1 MNIVPGINKW
11 SSLIVRGTLHFFLV
25 GMVWLGIHG
34 LLAYV
39 TCGRRSGDNL
49 FSFMVGGALAFRRRH
64 YTRVWL
70 KKLDGGVGGRESGEE
85 RENGKRVLGR
95 NKEFVFG
102 LQRDSLLNTQ
112 VINAGMKGGDRST
125 IRKGMKLMKRR
136 LCFKITT
143 KLGNL
148 KRQHCSRQIYI
159 YICMCKVG
167 TIVQKAR
174 KRKWKDRKGKKVF
187 YSHMNRRNASYVQR
201 AKCWWLFWKPKWKGE
216 AQ

>member
-49 FSFMVGGALAFRRRH
+49 FSFMVGGALAFRQCH
-64 YTRVWL
+64 YTRIWL

-148 KRQHCSRQIYI
+148 KRQHCSLQEKYI
-159 YICMCKVG
+159 HMYKLRS
-167 TIVQKAR
+167 IVRKSPRR
-174 KRKWKDRKGKKVF
+174 KRRKKEKKDRKVF
-187 YSHMNRRNASYVQR
+187 YSHMNRRNASYAQG
-201 AKCWWLFWKPKWKGE
+201 AKCRCSFWE